1 MSRVEELV
9 EKLNN
14 YAYEYYVLDNPTVSD
29 KEYDALYDELVAI
42 EKATGQ
48 VQANSPSRRVGGEP
62 LAQYE
67 KYTHR
72 HRLYSLDKA
81 QSEEAVKEWI
91 EKVEKTAGETE
102 FSVEFKFDGL
112 TINMTYENGQFVR
125 ATTRGNGIVG
135 EDVTAQVL
143 TVKSFPLEIDYK
155 GEIEVVGE
163 AVMLLSTLKKY
174 NEQND
179 VPLKNARNAVAG
191 AIRNLDPKETAKREP
206 RIIFYAINYI
216 EDENLIT
223 SQRQTIEFF
232 KRNKFL
238 TGSFFKVVK
247 GCNVTD
253 SINEIGKMRDDLD
266 FLIDGAVIKVD
277 DFKKRAE
284 LGFTDKFPKW
294 AVAFKFVAEE
304 TTTML
309 ENVIWQVG
317 RTGKM
322 TPLAILQPQ
331 DLCGVT
337 VSRATLNNYG
347 DILRKDV
354 KINDRVFIRRS
365 NDVIPEVLGLAV
377 RADNAVDVPKIT
389 NCPSCGSELVEK
401 GANLFCPNELNC
413 PTQIVSRL
421 THFASRNAMNID
433 GFSEKTAKTFHEKL
447 NLRLPY
453 ELYNIKKEDI
463 INLDGFKDKKVD
475 NFLMAV
481 EKSKRVSF
489 DRFIYALGILNV
501 GVKTSKDLAK
511 NFADIEVLK
520 NADIQK
526 LISID
531 EIGEIIA
538 NSIVEYFEDE
548 VDLQNL
554 NKLLEIVEID
564 YGNAIV
570 TGGKLFG
577 ETVVLTGVLEKFKR
591 AEASALLEKLGAV
604 VTSAVTKKTTM
615 VIFGEDAGS
624 KLEKAQTLGIRLVDE
639 NEFIKMIEEN

>member
-48 VQANSPSRRVGGEP
+48 VHANSPSRRVGGEP

-112 TINMTYENGQFVR
+112 TINVTYENGQFVR

-174 NEQND
+174 NEQNA

-304 TTTML
+304 TTTTL

-463 INLDGFKDKKVD
+463 INLDGFKDKKVE

-511 NFADIEVLK
+511 NFADIEALK